1 MPACGDNSRRDSMA
15 AVMDNE
21 ICTINRSSACTDGR
35 AYRPTEFSQ
44 RTRIMQ
50 MNGQQRISATRQQ
63 VWEALNDPEV
73 LKRCIPGCQSL
84 EKESDTRLVA
94 TVEIKIGP
102 IGARF
107 NGSVELSDINPPDSY
122 TMTIEGQG
130 GTVGSVK
137 SIAKVKL
144 SDGGDGVT
152 VLSYDVDALVSGRL
166 AQPGGPFM
174 AATAR
179 QLAGRFFGHF
189 GKVLAGPEPAAAGA
203 GKAAAKRASGT
214 GTASAG
220 VGSPMVW
227 LLTTAVAALV
237 GYLVGHSGNAEHSEW
252 MGIAIGLMLLIV
264 GAAAFE
270 FGRRAAAPTIT
281 LDASVLARLLD
292 DK

>member
-1 MPACGDNSRRDSMA
+1 
-15 AVMDNE
+15 
-21 ICTINRSSACTDGR
+21 
-35 AYRPTEFSQ
+35 
-44 RTRIMQ
+44 MQ

-84 EKESDTRLVA
+84 AKESDTRLVA

-107 NGSVELSDINPPDSY
+107 NGTVELSDINAPDSY

-166 AQPGGPFM
+166 AQLGGPIM
-174 AATAR
+174 DATAK
-179 QLAGRFFGHF
+179 QLAARFFGQF
-189 GKVLAGPEPAAAGA
+189 GKVIAGPEPAAAGA
-203 GKAAAKRASGT
+203 AKARGTRVAGTPSAASG
-214 GTASAG
+214 
-220 VGSPMVW
+220 SPIVW
-227 LLTTAVAALV
+227 LLTLVVASLV
-237 GYLVGHSGNAEHSEW
+237 GYLIGHSGSAEHSDW
-252 MGIAIGLMLLIV
+252 MGIAIGMLLLIV
-264 GAAAFE
+264 GAAGFE
-270 FGRRAAAPTIT
+270 FGRRSGTTNIT
-281 LDASVLARLLD
+281 LDSELLARLLE
-292 DK
+292 DKR

>member
-1 MPACGDNSRRDSMA
+1 
-15 AVMDNE
+15 
-21 ICTINRSSACTDGR
+21 
-35 AYRPTEFSQ
+35 
-44 RTRIMQ
+44 MQ

-84 EKESDTRLVA
+84 AKESDTRLVA

-107 NGSVELSDINPPDSY
+107 NGTVELSDIAAPDSY

-166 AQPGGPFM
+166 AQLGGPIM
-174 AATAR
+174 DATAK
-179 QLAGRFFGHF
+179 QLAARFFGQF
-189 GKVLAGPEPAAAGA
+189 GKVIAGPEPAAAGE
-203 GKAAAKRASGT
+203 GKAAAKRAAGT
-214 GTASAG
+214 GTVSAG
-220 VGSPMVW
+220 GGSPMVW
-227 LLTTAVAALV
+227 LLTVVVAALV
-237 GYLVGHSGNAEHSEW
+237 GYLVGHSGNADHSDW
-252 MGIAIGLMLLIV
+252 MGIAIGLLLLIV

>member
-1 MPACGDNSRRDSMA
+1 
-15 AVMDNE
+15 
-21 ICTINRSSACTDGR
+21 
-35 AYRPTEFSQ
+35 
-44 RTRIMQ
+44 MQ

-84 EKESDTRLVA
+84 AKESDTRLVA

-107 NGSVELSDINPPDSY
+107 NGTVELSDINAPDSY

-166 AQPGGPFM
+166 AQLGGPIM
-174 AATAR
+174 DATAK
-179 QLAGRFFGHF
+179 QLAARFFGQF
-189 GKVLAGPEPAAAGA
+189 GKVIAGPEPAATSVGKSGVSRAAGP
-203 GKAAAKRASGT
+203 SV
-214 GTASAG
+214 G
-220 VGSPMVW
+220 VSGSPMVW
-227 LLTTAVAALV
+227 LLTMTVSALV
-237 GYLVGHSGNAEHSEW
+237 GYLVGHSGSAEHSDW
-252 MGIAIGLMLLIV
+252 MGIAIGLMLLII

-270 FGRRAAAPTIT
+270 FGRRAATPTIT

-292 DK
+292 DKQ